1 MLFQSLFNSESNS
14 LASGSTPQKLQGSNR
29 QLLAKYAS
37 VPDSVSEGDVMAVA
51 RESGELEGHTVLA
64 QQWSEQ
70 AIALQQAS
78 LAELEIRINHSKRSM
93 DNENQF
99 RKKIAKHGKN
109 IHQYNL
115 DNQVVAENLTGY
127 ESAFNKARNTVD
139 I

>member
-1 MLFQSLFNSESNS
+1 MLFQSLFNSDSNS

-37 VPDSVSEGDVMAVA
+37 VPDSVSEADILNVA
-51 RESGELEGHTVLA
+51 RECGEVEGNTVLT

-78 LAELEIRINHSKRSM
+78 LNELETRINHSKKSM

-115 DNQVVAENLTGY
+115 DNQVIAENLTGY
-127 ESAFNKARNTVD
+127 ESAFNKARNMVD

>member
-1 MLFQSLFNSESNS
+1 MLFQSLFNQDSNS
-14 LASGSTPQKLQGSNR
+14 LASGSQPQKLQGNNR
-29 QLLAKYAS
+29 QMLAKYAS
-37 VPDSVSEGDVMAVA
+37 VPDSVSEADVMAVS
-51 RESGELEGHTVLA
+51 RECGELEGSTVLS

-78 LAELEIRINHSKRSM
+78 LAELEVRINHSKKSM

>member
-1 MLFQSLFNSESNS
+1 MLFQSLFNKDTNA
-14 LASGSTPQKLQGSNR
+14 LASGSQPQKLQGSNR
-29 QLLAKYAS
+29 AMLAKYAI
-37 VPDSVSEGDVMAVA
+37 VPDGVSEADIMSVA
-51 RESGELEGHTVLA
+51 REAGEIEANTVLS
-64 QQWSEQ
+64 QEWSEQ

-78 LAELEIRINHSKRSM
+78 LAELETRINHSKKSM

-115 DNQVVAENLTGY
+115 NNQVVAENLTGY
-127 ESAFNKARNTVD
+127 ESAFSKARNTVD

>member
-29 QLLAKYAS
+29 QMLAKYAS
-37 VPDSVSEGDVMAVA
+37 VPDSVSEADIMAVA
-51 RESGELEGHTVLA
+51 REAGEIEANVELSK
-64 QQWSEQ
+64 QYSEQ
-70 AIALQQAS
+70 AIALQQAT
-78 LAELEIRINHSKRSM
+78 LNELQVRIDHSKKSM

-109 IHQYNL
+109 IHQFRL
-115 DNQVVAENLTGY
+115 DNEVVAQNMTGY
-127 ESAFNKARNTVD
+127 ESAFNKAKNSVD

>member
-14 LASGSTPQKLQGSNR
+14 LASGSNPQKLQGSNR
-29 QLLAKYAS
+29 QMLAKYAS
-37 VPDSVSEGDVMAVA
+37 VPDSVSEADIMAVA
-51 RESGELEGHTVLA
+51 REAGEIEANVVLT

-70 AIALQQAS
+70 AISLQQAS
-78 LAELEIRINHSKRSM
+78 LAELEARINHSKKSM